1 MGSPIRY
8 CPDCGTKHLW
18 ESLKCPAYIR
28 SKEMNDQIPTFT
40 DNKAVPTYGLEQQ
53 ILVLR
58 SFNKTY
64 RDRINQ
70 LSDENAVLQARV
82 SVLLS
87 MLCDAGV
94 PLPPDIE

>member
-1 MGSPIRY
+1 MSKGLP
-8 CPDCGTKHLW
+8 
-18 ESLKCPAYIR
+18 R
-28 SKEMNDQIPTFT
+28 SIEQYSFDEIPSIT

-64 RDRINQ
+64 KDRINQ
-70 LSDENAVLQARV
+70 LSGENMVLQARV
-82 SVLLS
+82 AVLLS

>member
-1 MGSPIRY
+1 
-8 CPDCGTKHLW
+8 
-18 ESLKCPAYIR
+18 
-28 SKEMNDQIPTFT
+28 MNEIPKFT

-58 SFNKTY
+58 GFNKTY

-70 LSDENAVLQARV
+70 LSAENMVLQARV
-82 SVLLS
+82 GVLLS

>member
-1 MGSPIRY
+1 
-8 CPDCGTKHLW
+8 
-18 ESLKCPAYIR
+18 
-28 SKEMNDQIPTFT
+28 MNDFTKDLDKAREQWNKDDRDGHAQDALQMQMPVFT
-40 DNKAVPTYGLEQQ
+40 DNKVVPTYGLEQQ

-64 RDRINQ
+64 RERINQ
-70 LSDENAVLQARV
+70 LSAENMVLQARV
-82 SVLLS
+82 SILCA